1 MRAKFLFLTIVSLF
15 LGTAICIAQNTLNIH
30 QKSGGVVSYGFA
42 ETPVVTYVGEKLHVS
57 TDKVSIDYPLAE
69 LEMLTFDDSEASIG
83 ELRLEGQTSPV
94 YIYRMDGILVKRIEA
109 TNGSSAF
116 NMQELPTSTYIIK
129 QGNVTT
135 KIIKQ

>member
-1 MRAKFLFLTIVSLF
+1 MSLF
-15 LGTAICIAQNTLNIH
+15 FGMATCLAQNTLNIH

-42 ETPVVTYVGEKLHVS
+42 EKPVVTYVGEILHVS

-69 LEMLTFDDSEASIG
+69 LEKLTFDDSDASIG
-83 ELRLEGQTSPV
+83 ELRVEGQTSPV
-94 YIYRMDGILVKRIEA
+94 CIYRMDGTLVKRQE
-109 TNGSSAF
+109 SSEGASAID
-116 NMQELPTSTYIIK
+116 MQELPAGTYIIK